1 MVEHKDLGAMIAKLF
16 KTPDGKKVL
25 NHWEERYIK
34 APVCI
39 PTQPAE
45 QGYYREGQNSVI
57 RTIQNAIKRRE
68 NGDYLPRGVNNE

>member
-1 MVEHKDLGAMIAKLF
+1 MIARLF

-25 NHWEERYIK
+25 SYWEERYIK
-34 APVCI
+34 APVCV

-57 RTIQNAIKRRE
+57 RTIQNAIKRRT
-68 NGDYLPRGVNNE
+68 NGDYLPQGDNDE

>member
-1 MVEHKDLGAMIAKLF
+1 MDKDFDAVIAKLF
-16 KTPDGKKVL
+16 KTPDGEKVL

-39 PTQPAE
+39 PTPSAE

-68 NGDYLPRGVNNE
+68 LGDYLPQGDKE